1 MTIPET
7 IAYNGPLYHVLSHA
21 SKAALA
27 RLSVTRSKSLQDKGN
42 SSPKRGQP
50 RTWILQSPHSGD
62 NTQLRAIAAAL
73 GWPTESKELVYR
85 RREGVLRL
93 LGRPSLA
100 GVDLAASSPIA
111 PPWPDLVICSGRGA
125 EAVAFWLQQQNPQ
138 LRIVFVGTPWSAL
151 KRFDLVVT
159 TPQYRL
165 PEAANVLHNTLPV
178 HDVTP
183 QRLAAEAQRFEA
195 ALAHLPR
202 PFTAVLVGGA
212 SGPYHFTP
220 DAAQRLG
227 REASGL
233 AADEGGAQL
242 VTTSA
247 RTSPATADALQSAIT
262 APSFFYRWQR
272 GAADNPFHAILG
284 LASRIIVTAD
294 SISMLSE
301 AVSTGKPVLLF
312 DIDDGRYGIRADLDA
327 PRIGR
332 RGRSLD
338 ATLFRLL
345 INHAPPRFSRDLRVV
360 HRQLIASGRA
370 QWLGDAAVASAA
382 PPLEDGLTR
391 TVARIHG
398 LFGL

>member
-7 IAYNGPLYHVLSHA
+7 IAYNGPLYHVLTHA

-27 RLSVTRSKSLQDKGN
+27 RLTVTRCKLLPDKGN
-42 SSPKRGQP
+42 PSQKYSQP
-50 RTWILQSPHSGD
+50 RTWIVQSPHSGD

-73 GWPTESKELVYR
+73 GWPAQSKELVYR
-85 RREGVLRL
+85 AREGLLRL
-93 LGRPSLA
+93 LSRPSLA

-125 EAVAFWLQQQNPQ
+125 EAVAFWLKQQNPQ
-138 LRIVFVGTPWSAL
+138 LRIVFVGTPWSDL
-151 KRFDLVVT
+151 SRFDLVVT

-165 PEAANVLHNTLPV
+165 PMAANVLHNTLPV
-178 HDVTP
+178 HDVTAE
-183 QRLAAEAQRFEA
+183 RVAAEARRFA
-195 ALAHLPR
+195 PTFAQLPS
-202 PFTAVLVGGA
+202 PFTAVLVGGS

-220 DAAQRLG
+220 DAARRLG
-227 REASGL
+227 REASAL
-233 AADEGGAQL
+233 AEADGGALL

-247 RTSPATADALQSAIT
+247 RTSRPAADALQSAIT
-262 APSFFYRWQR
+262 APSFFYHWRK
-272 GAADNPFHAILG
+272 AAPDNPFHAFLG

-312 DIDDGRYGIRADLDA
+312 DIDEAPYGIRADLDA
-327 PRIGR
+327 PSIGWK
-332 RGRSLD
+332 GRSLD

-360 HRQLIASGRA
+360 HRQLVASGRA
-370 QWLGDAAVASAA
+370 QWLGEPSGVTATA
-382 PPLEDGLTR
+382 PAEDGLAR
-391 TVARIHG
+391 TVARIRG